1 MFNNTY
7 SNIFAAIVS
16 YGKLLSLST
25 FEVLIKNEFLTPL
38 SMPAR
43 QWFYNNSLIVFIL
56 HTYLLRKK
64 RWETR
69 LKKKL
74 GMLEVK
80 SFF

>member
-1 MFNNTY
+1 MSLLAIKYVSFYMFNNTY

-43 QWFYNNSLIVFIL
+43 Q
-56 HTYLLRKK
+56 
-64 RWETR
+64 
-69 LKKKL
+69 
-74 GMLEVK
+74 
-80 SFF
+80 